1 MDSHV
6 QCKGPGCPPNVD
18 DPGQLPTSSHYA
30 TAKALT
36 QGKLTIETVSQATET
51 LSSYISALDDQG
63 WDVKQEVLSEWLEE
77 EGPEEEGPKFK
88 PNSCIMVSFLSNTQ
102 IYLCQLNCNFGKLS
116 STIILLLSF
125 FKTLP
130 VRWWELLAEGRPPQ

>member
-1 MDSHV
+1 MDSHE
-6 QCKGPGCPPNVD
+6 QGEDPGCPPSVD
-18 DPGQLPTSSHYA
+18 DPGELPTSSHHA

-36 QGKLTIETVSQATET
+36 QGKLTIETVSQATEA
-51 LSSYISALDDQG
+51 LNSYISALDDQG

-102 IYLCQLNCNFGKLS
+102 IYRCQLNCNFGKSS
-116 STIILLLSF
+116 STIILFSSF
-125 FKTLP
+125 CKTLP
-130 VRWWELLAEGRPPQ
+130 GRWWELLAEGRRPQ